1 MKRIALFACCLLL
14 MSGCSQKS
22 AGADSVSAPAAET
35 SSAASS
41 EASVESNFEES
52 EKQEAPADSV
62 GPTFAHYSDG
72 AVSIPYKNVAKYN
85 VPADWYAEL
94 DAGDNLWLS
103 PSDSG
108 DPFMAINF
116 KRSSEAFPVDS
127 VIGEA
132 EKYMSRFRG
141 NNGDGT
147 GRVFQLDSRAPAAI
161 SYCQRDGVEY
171 AVICSIVDN
180 FEILYYYMSLYPF
193 MDFSDDVNKILSSFE
208 LLLQD
213 STAVSASVDEEPVKP
228 SVGEANALSS
238 AKDYLRFGA
247 FSYSG
252 LVSQLEYEGFSHDES
267 VYGADNCGADW
278 NEQAVRC
285 ANEYLEYSSFSRSE
299 LVDQLIYEGFTS
311 EQAEYGVSQA
321 YD

>member
-1 MKRIALFACCLLL
+1 MKRIALFACCLLF
-14 MSGCSQKS
+14 MSGCSHNS
-22 AGADSVSAPAAET
+22 VDSVPSVET
-35 SSAASS
+35 SSTASNEDS
-41 EASVESNFEES
+41 AESNFEES
-52 EKQEAPADSV
+52 EKQETPADSV
-62 GPTFAHYSDG
+62 GPIFAHYDDG
-72 AVSIPYKNVAKYN
+72 TVSIPYKNAAKYN
-85 VPADWYAEL
+85 VPADWYAKL

-116 KRSSEAFPVDS
+116 KHSSEAYPVDS
-127 VIGEA
+127 VISEA
-132 EKYMSRFRG
+132 ENYMSRFQG

-147 GRVFQLDSRAPAAI
+147 GRAFQLDSGAPAAI
-161 SYCQRDGVEY
+161 SHCQRDGVEY

-180 FEILYYYMSLYPF
+180 YEILYYYMSPYPF
-193 MDFSDDVNKILSSFE
+193 MGFSDDVNKILSSFE
-208 LLLQD
+208 ILPQD
-213 STAVSASVDEEPVKP
+213 STAVSASVDEETLKP
-228 SVGEANALSS
+228 TVGEANALSS
-238 AKDYLRFGA
+238 AKDYLRYSA

-278 NEQAVRC
+278 NEQAVKR
-285 ANEYLEYSSFSRSE
+285 ANEYLEYSSFSRSG

-311 EQAEYGVSQA
+311 EQAEYGVSQV